1 MKKGLFIVFEGIDG
15 SGKTTQAEMLA
26 SALSGEGYRVL
37 ATREPGGTAL
47 GEDLRNVL
55 LYGAGP
61 VDPVAEAL
69 LYGAAR
75 AQLVSERIMPAL
87 GEGAVVICD
96 RFADSM
102 AAYQGWGKGLDS
114 GFLDAINRYACRG
127 LVPDTT
133 VLIDTDPAL
142 AMARLTGPADRM
154 EREGPEF
161 LQRVRKGYM
170 LAAEKNPER
179 YLVLDGSLP
188 ADKLFVMVRAGLDSL
203 LGEWQV

>member
-37 ATREPGGTAL
+37 ATRDPGGTAL
-47 GEDLRNVL
+47 GEDLRKVL

-61 VDPVAEAL
+61 VDLVAEAL

-75 AQLVSERIMPAL
+75 ALLVSERIMPAL
-87 GEGAVVICD
+87 GEGVVVICD

-102 AAYQGWGKGLDS
+102 AAYQGWGKGLDRV
-114 GFLDAINRYACRG
+114 FIDAVNRYACMG
-127 LVPDTT
+127 LVPDIT

-142 AMARLTGPADRM
+142 ALSRLTGPADRM

-170 LAAEKNPER
+170 TAAEKNSER
-179 YLVLDGSLP
+179 YRVLDGSLP
-188 ADKLFVMVRAGLDSL
+188 ADRLYAMVRAGLDSL
-203 LGEWQV
+203 LGERRV